1 MHCRAPAQAQRKQ
14 ALKSRTRTVNA
25 KRRPRRV
32 DSLAVPA
39 KTEIVKRKSSAAE
52 EPPCAVVYLASLGSP
67 ASRASI
73 YDALKRVVRVL
84 TNDTFRIGGQVVG
97 VEDFPWEKIRYR
109 HMHIIRAKLS
119 GDDSSSKTK
128 SHALSPNTINH
139 TLSAVRGVLDVA
151 WNQRRITTD
160 DYQRARSVKGV
171 KGSRVQAGRH
181 IESSE
186 IKKLFAVCGD
196 DLSGVRDAAIL
207 SMLYGCAMRR
217 AEVAEVRLE
226 TVDMDKKSIRLVGK
240 GNKERVLFMP
250 DGTVHAV
257 SRWLE
262 LRGPDPGPVFF
273 TINRYGHVGSGG
285 ISDEVIRKI
294 VKKLERAAK
303 VKHLTPHDFRRTS
316 FGNLL
321 EAGVDIST
329 VQKIA
334 GHSSPNTTSRY
345 DRRGEKTRKRAAGL
359 LNVPYEKKGT
369 KDE

>member
-1 MHCRAPAQAQRKQ
+1 MPSQAQ
-14 ALKSRTRTVNA
+14 
-25 KRRPRRV
+25 
-32 DSLAVPA
+32 
-39 KTEIVKRKSSAAE
+39 IVKRKPAVQ
-52 EPPCAVVYLASLGSP
+52 EPPCAVVYLASLGSDT
-67 ASRASI
+67 SRASI
-73 YDALKRVVRVL
+73 YDALKRVVRLL
-84 TNDTFRIGGQVVG
+84 TKGTFRIGGQVVG

-109 HMHIIRAKLS
+109 HMQIIRAKLS
-119 GDDSSSKTK
+119 GDDSSSKTEN
-128 SHALSPNTINH
+128 HTLSPNTVNH

-181 IESSE
+181 IESAE

-196 DLSGVRDAAIL
+196 DLSGVRDAAVL

-217 AEVAEVRLE
+217 AEVAEVKIE
-226 TVDMDKKSIRLVGK
+226 TLDMDKQSIRLVGK

-250 DGTVHAV
+250 EGTVNAV

-262 LRGPDPGPVFF
+262 LRGTEPGPVFF
-273 TINRYGHVGSGG
+273 TINRYGQIAGGG

-294 VKKLERAAK
+294 IKKLEAAAK

-359 LNVPYEKKGT
+359 LNVPYEKEKRN
-369 KDE
+369 E